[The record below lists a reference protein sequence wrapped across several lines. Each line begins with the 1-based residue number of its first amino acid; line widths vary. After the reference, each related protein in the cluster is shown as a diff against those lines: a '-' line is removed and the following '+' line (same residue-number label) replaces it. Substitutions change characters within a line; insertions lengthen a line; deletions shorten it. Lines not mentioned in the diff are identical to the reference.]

1 MFAVIT
7 MVCGLVFFLFGM
19 HVMSGSLEK
28 MAGGKLEYL
37 LKKMT
42 ANPFISVVL
51 GATITIAVQSSSAT
65 TVMLVGLVNSG
76 IMKLSQTL
84 FVVYG
89 ANIGT
94 TVTSWILSLS
104 SIQSDS
110 VFMQLL
116 KPENFS
122 PIIALIGIGMM
133 MLSHS
138 DKKQSIGTV
147 FVGFTVLIYGMEM
160 MSGAVKPLANSPEF
174 AALLIKFNRPLVGML
189 VGTLFTAVIQSSAA
203 SIGIIQAL
211 SLTGSIT
218 NTMAI
223 PIVMGANIGTCIT
236 SLISSVGT
244 NRRAKQVALSHVL
257 INCFGMVVWLAVFY
271 LARLFTN
278 WAFFN
283 EATTPFMVAF
293 IHSAFNVLT
302 VILLAPFTKRFE
314 HLVER
319 LIPDTNEVGE
329 KDELLLDVRLLRSPS
344 VAVVES
350 HGATMKMCSLA
361 HDNVLRALDLL
372 EHYDD
377 KQSALVEKNE
387 EVLDSYEDTLGTYL
401 VQLSGQALSQ
411 KDSQMVS
418 KMLHVIGDFERLGD
432 HALNLLKTAREMH
445 SKKILFSQEAK
456 RELQVL
462 VEAIREI
469 MRLTDSA
476 YIKNHVQLAAE
487 VEPLEQAVDAL
498 ISQIRDNHIHR
509 LRNGACT
516 IEFGF
521 VLSDLLTNCERIS
534 DHCSN
539 VAVAIIE
546 VEHNSFDTHHYLNT
560 LKRGNEDFVQSVEKY
575 IHKYS
580 L

>member
-174 AALLIKFNRPLVGML
+174 AALLMHPAAATMPTRA
-189 VGTLFTAVIQSSAA
+189 TA
-203 SIGIIQAL
+203 
-211 SLTGSIT
+211 
-218 NTMAI
+218 NM
-223 PIVMGANIGTCIT
+223 T
-236 SLISSVGT
+236 S
-244 NRRAKQVALSHVL
+244 
-257 INCFGMVVWLAVFY
+257 AVF
-271 LARLFTN
+271 L
-278 WAFFN
+278 
-283 EATTPFMVAF
+283 
-293 IHSAFNVLT
+293 
-302 VILLAPFTKRFE
+302 ILHHCT
-314 HLVER
+314 
-319 LIPDTNEVGE
+319 
-329 KDELLLDVRLLRSPS
+329 
-344 VAVVES
+344 
-350 HGATMKMCSLA
+350 
-361 HDNVLRALDLL
+361 L
-372 EHYDD
+372 EHI
-377 KQSALVEKNE
+377 
-387 EVLDSYEDTLGTYL
+387 YL
-401 VQLSGQALSQ
+401 V
-411 KDSQMVS
+411 
-418 KMLHVIGDFERLGD
+418 
-432 HALNLLKTAREMH
+432 
-445 SKKILFSQEAK
+445 
-456 RELQVL
+456 
-462 VEAIREI
+462 
-469 MRLTDSA
+469 
-476 YIKNHVQLAAE
+476 
-487 VEPLEQAVDAL
+487 
-498 ISQIRDNHIHR
+498 
-509 LRNGACT
+509 
-516 IEFGF
+516 
-521 VLSDLLTNCERIS
+521 
-534 DHCSN
+534 
-539 VAVAIIE
+539 
-546 VEHNSFDTHHYLNT
+546 
-560 LKRGNEDFVQSVEKY
+560 
-575 IHKYS
+575 
-580 L
+580 